1 MTKKRTYKNP
11 LPGLNPE
18 TLSGALIVIE
28 GADCSG
34 RSTQIR
40 LLSEW
45 LEQNGYA
52 VTQVGLT
59 RSKLIGPALAR
70 AKEGNILSPRTM
82 SLFYATDFYDQIEN
96 TIVPALNAG
105 YIVLADRYI
114 YTLMARDIVRGA
126 NPEWV
131 ESLYSMAV
139 VPDAVFFLLTSSQNL
154 IERTLTSHQSLDYWE
169 SGMDIGLSR
178 DWYDSFIRYQRSLR
192 NEYKN
197 LQVHYGFET
206 INGNRTIGSIQ
217 KDLRAKIEA
226 VLEKVY
232 AG

>member
-1 MTKKRTYKNP
+1 MTIKRTYQNP
-11 LPGLNPE
+11 LPGLDLQ
-18 TLSGALIVIE
+18 TLSGALVVIE

-34 RSTQIR
+34 RSTQIQ

-45 LEQNGYA
+45 LEQKGYA
-52 VTQVGLT
+52 VIQVGLT
-59 RSKLIGPALAR
+59 RSELIGPALAR

-126 NPEWV
+126 NPQWV

-154 IERTLTSHQSLDYWE
+154 IDRTLTSHQSLDYWE

-178 DWYDSFIRYQRSLR
+178 DWYESFILYQRSLR

-197 LQVHYGFET
+197 LQERYGFET
-206 INGNRTIGSIQ
+206 INGNRTIDTIQ
-217 KDLRAKIEA
+217 RDLRAKIEA

-232 AG
+232 TR